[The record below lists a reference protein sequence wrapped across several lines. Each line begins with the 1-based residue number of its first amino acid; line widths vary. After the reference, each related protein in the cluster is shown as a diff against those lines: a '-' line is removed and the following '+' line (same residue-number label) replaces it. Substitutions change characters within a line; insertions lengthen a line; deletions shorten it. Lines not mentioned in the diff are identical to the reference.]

1 MSKKEKNEKKE
12 NKKIEEKPKE
22 KLNKEEIKEIK
33 KEIKEEFEKVEREI
47 EEESEKIS
55 SSLWFV
61 GLVALIVG
69 LIVGLLIGGFLVEKN
84 TNNSVKPYKEGVNV
98 NLNEKQIKN
107 LVSNTLKKL
116 IFEQAG
122 IELSPEV
129 VDYKDNGEFYNVTV
143 KIKLPTGQE
152 QETPVYLSKDGKYL
166 FLGVVKTINK
176 VGNLCEV
183 TNKTEK
189 PKVIVAVMA
198 NCPFGNQV
206 EPLVKEVVDLF
217 GDKIEV
223 EPRYIF
229 YRGKSPYG
237 ESTKANNQSYWSLH
251 GNYELEEGL
260 FELTIW
266 KLYGTK
272 TWIDFTVKVDNQCYK
287 GSKTVESVRK
297 CAEKIA
303 QEMNLNVSKIENYLK
318 ENRNKMIE
326 EQAELTTDQ
335 HILGSPTIII
345 NGETY
350 KCPRTAEALKQ
361 AICSAFVN
369 PPSECGKELSN
380 ESKTSTGVCK

>member
-12 NKKIEEKPKE
+12 AKKVEEKQ
-22 KLNKEEIKEIK
+22 KLNKEEVKEIK

-55 SSLWFV
+55 SSLWFI
-61 GLVALIVG
+61 GLVALIIG
-69 LIVGLLIGGFLVEKN
+69 LIVGLLIGGFLTGNKS
-84 TNNSVKPYKEGVNV
+84 NNASNLNN
-98 NLNEKQIKN
+98 NLNEEQIKN

-122 IELSPEV
+122 VEMSPEV
-129 VDYKDNGEFYNVTV
+129 VDYKDNGYFYNVTV

-152 QETPVYLSKDGKYL
+152 QKTPVYLSKDGKYL
-166 FLGVVKTINK
+166 FLGIVKTVNK

-198 NCPFGNQV
+198 NCPFGNQI
-206 EPLVKEVVDLF
+206 EPLVKEIVDLF
-217 GDKIEV
+217 GDKVEI

-237 ESTKANNQSYWSLH
+237 ESTEANNQSYWSLH

-260 FELTIW
+260 FELAVW

-272 TWIDFTVKVDNQCYK
+272 TWINFVVKVNNQCYNEK
-287 GSKTVESVRK
+287 KTIESVRS
-297 CAEKIA
+297 CAENIA
-303 QEMNLNVSKIENYLK
+303 KEMNLDVNKIENYLK
-318 ENRNKMIE
+318 ENRDKLIE
-326 EQAELTTDQ
+326 EEAKLTTDQ

-361 AICSAFVN
+361 AICSAFTN
-369 PPSECGKELSN
+369 PPAECNQKLSN
-380 ESKTSTGVCK
+380 EEKAVKGSCG